1 MITKEAVELIQQ
13 TAVKAAGV
21 AAEIMVAPGEPAGWY
36 YVRNDKGVMERTAAV
51 VVAALAAE
59 DLDTL
64 VRVVKDQAAETGAIY
79 YTPGTNKGISPGA
92 TVAGLFDANCRDR
105 VTLHAKHSEPF
116 AKLQKWS
123 QEGGASLTQVELY
136 GLLRT
141 TFHGTLPTEINLI
154 EAIRRVDIKKVQEA
168 SGTVD
173 RKGVSMSRSL
183 VAEAS
188 GADRL
193 PETFELTLPVYEG
206 SIRVLA
212 HVRCGL
218 DIDAQRE
225 SFRVTVLPG
234 QIDDALEVAAG
245 RIDDDLAAAMAV
257 AEVTGV
263 PVYRGSPGA

>member
-21 AAEIMVAPGEPAGWY
+21 AAEIMTAPGEPAGVY
-36 YVRNDKGVMERTAAV
+36 YVRDDSGTLERV
-51 VVAALAAE
+51 EALLAERFDAE
-59 DLDTL
+59 DLDSL
-64 VRVVKDQAAETGAIY
+64 VRVVKDYGPAGVVY
-79 YTPGTNKGISPGA
+79 YSPGA
-92 TVAGLFDANCRDR
+92 NKGVSPGASVVGLFRARSR
-105 VTLHAKHSEPF
+105 VTLAAKHSEPF

-123 QEGGASLTQVELY
+123 QSEGGVLLTQVELY

-141 TFHGTLPTEINLI
+141 TFHGTLPTEVNLI

-183 VAEAS
+183 IAEAS

-193 PETFELTLPVYEG
+193 PETFALFVPVYEG
-206 SIRVLA
+206 PIAVGARVL
-212 HVRCGL
+212 CGL

-234 QIDDALEVAAG
+234 QIDAAFGHAAEVIADG
-245 RIDDDLAAAMAV
+245 LATAMAA